1 MKRIAI
7 STAQTES
14 APKTSTCLSNV
25 SCVKKLDSLKG
36 QINRSRG
43 RNKIL
48 MVWIGITNDNQHGK
62 LKLLVI
68 TTIDIFFNYLSNS
81 SRTNLT
87 INYWCR

>member
-14 APKTSTCLSNV
+14 APKASTCLSNV
-25 SCVKKLDSLKG
+25 SCVKKLGSLKG